1 MAISLSGLDMPWL
14 KDKAALALAT
24 PKKKR
29 VKPKRSSLPAPMLIT
44 DTMPETRHMADGK
57 HYTSKAAF
65 RAATKAAGCVEV
77 GNDTA
82 PLTKP
87 REQRYDRKQLRNDIG
102 TAINM
107 LNNGYKPPKNE
118 TLGDWKDMA

>member
-14 KDKAALALAT
+14 KDKAALAIAT

-29 VKPKRSSLPAPMLIT
+29 VKPKRSSLPAPMVIT

-82 PLTKP
+82 PLLKP
-87 REQRYDRKQLRNDIG
+87 REWRHDRKQLRNDIG
-102 TAINM
+102 GAIKM
-107 LNNGYKPPKNE
+107 LKEGYEPPKCE
-118 TLGDWKDMA
+118 SLSDWNDMS